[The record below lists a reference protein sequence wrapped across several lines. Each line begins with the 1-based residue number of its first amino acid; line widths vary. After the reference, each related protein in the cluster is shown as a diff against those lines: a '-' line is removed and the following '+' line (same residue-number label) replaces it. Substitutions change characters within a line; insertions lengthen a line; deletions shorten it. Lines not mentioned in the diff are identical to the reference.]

1 LSIPSKNI
9 KLSGKLKTEVYIIF
23 CRIGFAV
30 PVMLEPEDHDPDV
43 EDRDDD
49 KLQGHSDTHDK
60 DKLLVG
66 CWSVEERDGLLKD
79 VTVATLLR
87 KILEVRKQTE

>member
-1 LSIPSKNI
+1 
-9 KLSGKLKTEVYIIF
+9 
-23 CRIGFAV
+23 
-30 PVMLEPEDHDPDV
+30 MLEPEDHDPDV

-60 DKLLVG
+60 DKFLVG

-79 VTVATLLR
+79 ITVAILLK
-87 KILEVRKQTE
+87 KILEQTE